1 MPTGA
6 ELLRTLQKQ
15 QHRAPSVLA
24 PAAEDE
30 WFESADGRR
39 ERRRATGE
47 AGVQAASSSS
57 SSAANDDEAGWSIV
71 RQHASEFACWIV
83 IGGRVLDA
91 TAYLGH
97 HPGGGTIIR
106 KLAGRDATREYE
118 KARHSRAADLKL
130 RDYDIGALGD
140 LKRLERAASAARV
153 YAKRLELAAAEY
165 L

>member
-1 MPTGA
+1 
-6 ELLRTLQKQ
+6 
-15 QHRAPSVLA
+15 
-24 PAAEDE
+24 
-30 WFESADGRR
+30 
-39 ERRRATGE
+39 
-47 AGVQAASSSS
+47 VQAASSSS

-97 HPGGGTIIR
+97 HPGGGTIIQ
-106 KLAGRDATREYE
+106 KLAGRDATRAYE
-118 KARHSRAADLKL
+118 NARHSRAADLKL